1 MGKYLINL
9 LENKKEEYF
18 DKFVF
23 YICVIDHLFLPYVW
37 FITVPYSL
45 PIILIWL
52 LKRYSNIKQNKEFLL
67 FKLMFAFMI
76 ISTVYGIVITPQY
89 SYKNIVYLIQFTCMF
104 LYYFMYLDYL
114 ARYNFRAKYILVA
127 FMVFIVILAILY
139 NMDKSLYHNIKL
151 FWNRRSG
158 ISTFGKTN
166 EGFEGYRYSFIWM
179 DDNNVGY
186 MMNALVLY
194 LWCNE
199 KSSFL
204 IKICSLCSL
213 LLVLISCM
221 SNGAVIAFGI
231 SIGLYL
237 ITTIIRINR
246 MNKHKKYLI
255 TPLKIFLA
263 LASIII
269 VYVII
274 TKIPDYMKT
283 SIVRESLERMKSNS
297 GESRIIIWRDTIS
310 KMNFV
315 EYILIGKGGITIVDG
330 YLIAPHN
337 GHLYWILAYGFISY
351 VIFMYFLFY
360 KRKITKFREYI
371 FIIPIFFGFTI
382 NVLLGEIK
390 MMGII
395 LLLIACSTS
404 SKYLAIPKNIS

>member
-1 MGKYLINL
+1 M
-9 LENKKEEYF
+9 ENKKEEYF

-23 YICVIDHLFLPYVW
+23 YVCVIDLLFLPYVW

-52 LKRYSNIKQNKEFLL
+52 LRRYSNIKQNKEFLL
-67 FKLMFAFMI
+67 FKVMFAFMI
-76 ISTVYGIVITPQY
+76 ISTVYSILVTPEY

-104 LYYFMYLDYL
+104 IYYFMYLDYL

-127 FMVFIVILAILY
+127 FMLFVVILAIVF

-151 FWNRRSG
+151 FWNLRSG
-158 ISTFGKTN
+158 ISTFGKTK

-199 KSSFL
+199 KSNFL

-246 MNKHKKYLI
+246 TNKNKKYLI

-269 VYVII
+269 IYVII
-274 TKIPDYMKT
+274 NKIPDYMNT
-283 SIVRESLERMKSNS
+283 SIVRESLERMNGNS
-297 GESRIIIWRDTIS
+297 GESRIMIWRQIIS
-310 KMNFV
+310 KVNFL

-330 YLIAPHN
+330 YPVAPHN

-351 VIFMYFLFY
+351 VIFMYLVFW

-371 FIIPIFFGFTI
+371 FMIPILFGFTI
-382 NVLLGEIK
+382 NVLLGELK

-395 LLLIACSTS
+395 LLLIACSSS
-404 SKYLAIPKNIS
+404 SKYLAIQKNMD